1 MKLKSFAMGEWIA
14 AENSGNS
21 IYDASNG
28 NVISS
33 VSSQGLNFEGML
45 KFGREVGGPALR
57 AMTFHERAIM
67 LKEVGIALGKFKSEL
82 YEVSYQTGATKKDSW
97 VDIDGGIGTFFVY
110 SSKGRRELPNQ
121 PYYVDGDVEQLSRN
135 GTFLGQHIM
144 VPRQGVALHINAFN
158 FPVWGMMEKL
168 APTLL
173 GGMPAIIKPASST
186 AQLTELAV
194 KYIIESGILPNG
206 ALQLICGRT
215 GDIFDHLN
223 SQDIVT
229 FTGSATT
236 AHYLQSHEN
245 LTKKSIPF
253 IAECDSLNASILGID
268 ATKDTPEFE
277 LFVQEVAK
285 EMTQKAGQKCTAIRR
300 IIVPASLVDNVQTA
314 LIEKLK
320 AIKIGD
326 PRAEGVMMGPLASLA
341 QRQEVIERVAELGKY
356 CDILLDGTKVF
367 EPIGADYAT
376 GAFIQPTVLLCKS
389 PLDTKQVHEI
399 EAFGPVSTIMPYET
413 TQDAIKLTNM
423 GEGSLVASLFTF
435 DSDIVQNIVM
445 NIGAN
450 HGRLVIIDRD
460 SAKESTGHGSPL
472 PHMKHG
478 GPGRAGGGEEQ
489 GGIRAVKH
497 YLQRVAIQ
505 GSPNVLTK
513 VTQRWVQGSHE
524 NILTEHPFRKSFDE
538 IKIGDTL
545 ITKPRT
551 ISLEDIEHFAGFTG
565 DNFYAHMDEEAA
577 KANPIF
583 GGRVAHG
590 YLLLSF
596 AAGLFVDPKPGPVLA
611 NVGLNEL
618 SFTKPV
624 YPGDTMYVR
633 LVCKQL
639 TARMNEDFGEVRW
652 DVTITNQNGEE
663 CANYELLTHNTRIQ

>member
-1 MKLKSFAMGEWIA
+1 MGEWIA
-14 AENSGNS
+14 AENSGNP
-21 IYDASNG
+21 INDASTGDLIN
-28 NVISS
+28 S
-33 VSSQGLNFEGML
+33 VSSEGLNFEGML

-57 AMTFHERAIM
+57 KMTFHERAIM

-82 YEVSYQTGATKKDSW
+82 YEISYQTGATKKDSL

-135 GTFLGQHIM
+135 GSFLGQHIM

-173 GGMPAIIKPASST
+173 AGMPAIIKPASST

-194 KYIIESGILPNG
+194 KYIIDSGILPKG

-223 SQDIVT
+223 SQDVVT

-277 LFVQEVAK
+277 LFVKEVTK

-300 IIVPASLVDNVQTA
+300 IIVPASLVGEVQTA
-314 LIEKLK
+314 LIEKLQN
-320 AIKIGD
+320 ITIGD
-326 PRAEGVMMGPLASLA
+326 PRADGVIMGPLASMA
-341 QRQEVIERVAELGKY
+341 QRQEVIERVAELGQY
-356 CDILLDGTKVF
+356 CDIVLDGTKEF
-367 EPIGADYAT
+367 EPIGAAYAK
-376 GAFIQPTVLLCKS
+376 GAFIQPTVLICKS

-413 TQDAIKLTNM
+413 TQDAIKLANM

-435 DSDIVQNIVM
+435 DSDIVQDIVM

-450 HGRLVIIDRD
+450 HGRLVIIDRT

-505 GSPNVLTK
+505 GSPDVLTR
-513 VTQRWVQGSHE
+513 VTNRWVQGSRE
-524 NILTEHPFRKSFDE
+524 TTLTEHPFRKSFDE

-545 ITKPRT
+545 NTKPRT
-551 ISLEDIEHFAGFTG
+551 ISLKDIEHFASFTG

-639 TARMNEDFGEVRW
+639 TARINEDFGEVRW

>member
-1 MKLKSFAMGEWIA
+1 MTLKSFAMGEWVA
-14 AENSGNS
+14 AEDKGNPIFDS
-21 IYDASNG
+21 TTGKMLN
-28 NVISS
+28 S
-33 VSSQGLNFEGML
+33 VSSKGLNFEKML
-45 KFGREVGGPALR
+45 KFGREVGGTALR

-67 LKEVGIALGKFKSEL
+67 LKQIGIALGKFKSEL

-135 GTFLGQHIM
+135 GSFLGQHIM

-168 APTLL
+168 APNLL
-173 GGMPAIIKPASST
+173 AGMPAIVKPASST

-194 KYIIESGILPNG
+194 KYIIASDILPKG

-245 LTKKSIPF
+245 LTKNAIPF
-253 IAECDSLNASILGID
+253 VAECDSLNASILGID

-277 LFVQEVAK
+277 LFVQEVVK

-300 IIVPASLVDNVQTA
+300 VIVPAPMVADVQTA
-314 LIEKLK
+314 LIQKLK
-320 AIKIGD
+320 DIKIGS
-326 PRAEGVMMGPLASLA
+326 PRTKEVMMGPLANMA
-341 QRQEVIERVAELGKY
+341 QRQEVIDRVAELAQY
-356 CDILLDGTKVF
+356 CDIILDGTKEF
-367 EPIGADYAT
+367 KPIDADYST
-376 GAFIQPTVLLCKS
+376 GAFIQPTLLLCKS
-389 PLDTKQVHEI
+389 PLKTKQVHEI

-413 TQDAIKLTNM
+413 TQDAIKLANM

-435 DSDIVQNIVM
+435 DGDIVQDIVM

-450 HGRLVIIDRD
+450 HGRLVIIDRT

-505 GSPNVLTK
+505 GSPDVLTR
-513 VTQRWVQGSHE
+513 VTNRWVQGSHE
-524 NILTEHPFRKSFDE
+524 TILTEHPFRKTFDE

-545 ITKPRT
+545 NTKPRT
-551 ISLEDIEHFAGFTG
+551 ISLEDIEHFAQFTG
-565 DNFYAHMDEEAA
+565 DNFYAHMDEVAA

-611 NVGLNEL
+611 NVGLNDL
-618 SFTKPV
+618 NFTKPV
-624 YPGDTMYVR
+624 YPGDTMHVR

-652 DVTITNQNGEE
+652 DVTITNQNDEE